1 MLGIVAIGGIAYN
14 DIQEQNREIRKR
26 LDDLET
32 SISSKVSKSSFNNIK
47 TTLDDFSLS
56 LRTLKRNQNSIFEQ
70 IAYLNSTE
78 IGDLANLTNMV
89 VNLNMTVN
97 DFDTRLTATG
107 KLLLRSGPQKIAV
120 VPRSESCTIRDGM
133 LQKVLGAF

>member
-1 MLGIVAIGGIAYN
+1 MLTVGMLGIVAIGGFAYN

-26 LDDLET
+26 LDNLET
-32 SISSKVSKSSFNNIK
+32 SISSKSSKSSLNSLK
-47 TTLDDFSLS
+47 TTLYDISFSLS
-56 LRTLKRNQNSIFEQ
+56 ILERNQQNIFEQ

-97 DFDTRLTATG
+97 DFDTRLTASG
-107 KLLLRSGPQKIAV
+107 KFFEI
-120 VPRSESCTIRDGM
+120 
-133 LQKVLGAF
+133 LGHS

>member
-32 SISSKVSKSSFNNIK
+32 SISSKISESSLNNIK

-107 KLLLRSGPQKIAV
+107 KLLLRSYPQKIAV
-120 VPRSESCTIRDGM
+120 VPRSGSRTIRDGM